1 MSKILENVPIQM
13 KCAQDKKL
21 ELYSK
26 IICPTEEGYKKGG
39 HWKIDQKSYVAKH
52 NSSSY

>member
-26 IICPTEEGYKKGG
+26 IICAYKSINRKYIP
-39 HWKIDQKSYVAKH
+39 HIPDIAQKWTYGSPF
-52 NSSSY
+52 